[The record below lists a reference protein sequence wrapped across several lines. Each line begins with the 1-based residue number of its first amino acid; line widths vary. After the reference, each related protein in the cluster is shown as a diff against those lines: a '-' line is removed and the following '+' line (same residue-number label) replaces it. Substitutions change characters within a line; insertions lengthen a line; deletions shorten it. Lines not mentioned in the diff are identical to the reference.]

1 MTDDFDDEDGM
12 EMIPVVQPQQTD
24 PHPYLEDPIAQ
35 RIYAGMMVL
44 REIND
49 LEDGEVRQSGLDFL
63 HTVMRSIAA
72 PEKPVSRL
80 K

>member
-1 MTDDFDDEDGM
+1 MTDDYDDEDGM
-12 EMIPVVQPQQTD
+12 EMIPVVQPQQSD

-35 RIYAGMMVL
+35 RIYAGMIL
-44 REIND
+44 FRELSE

-63 HTVMRSIAA
+63 HTVMRSIAS
-72 PEKPVSRL
+72 PEKPVSRV